1 MFGGYENIEAY
12 ENDLYREESSSELS
26 VDSEVE
32 FQLYSQVH
40 YAQDLGESSREN
52 HTEEKSSGNS
62 ESVGPVKGNQNNLII
77 LSDTDVIQISD
88 GPEVITVSDDEDSVY
103 TCKRKNAEKTAQVL
117 EGPDDST
124 ADIVAHSSL
133 RSTAA
138 TIKASKT
145 GKFADEKSESGE
157 RSRLIQ
163 EVLLVGDSSD
173 TEEECSA
180 SESGDSD
187 NVESWMLLGCEVDDN
202 DDNILLNLVGC
213 ETPVSEG
220 ESEENWSISNK
231 DIEAQIGNK
240 TAVRQVN
247 RYYSGNKNVTCRNCR
262 EKGHLSKN
270 CPVPQK
276 SPTCCL
282 CGVRGHLQYNCP
294 ARLCLDCSLPA
305 SYPHKCFEKSAWKKT
320 CHRCDMIGHYA
331 DACPEIWRQYHL
343 TTRPGPPKKPETY
356 SGRSALVY
364 CYNCSQKGHYG
375 FECTERRMFSGI
387 FPASPFIYYYDGEY
401 DIRKRE
407 QRIKWKMEELQE
419 FSGFPRQFKRPHL
432 EAEAADQGHYHRIK
446 SHAEYEVHRWP
457 RGEKYSTKAKSQD
470 RNQKHQEKKHR
481 KSVPKNHDM
490 EEDFPRG
497 PKTHSSHCS
506 TKTRKK
512 SHHSSHL
519 ACQKLNRREHSKEGK
534 QRKHKKKWKGGDDEI
549 DESLF
554 VIKQRKKK
562 PKLN

>member
-270 CPVPQK
+270 CPVPQ
-276 SPTCCL
+276 
-282 CGVRGHLQYNCP
+282 
-294 ARLCLDCSLPA
+294 
-305 SYPHKCFEKSAWKKT
+305 
-320 CHRCDMIGHYA
+320 
-331 DACPEIWRQYHL
+331 ACPEIWRQYHL